1 MILGIS
7 GSPRKDGVTANA
19 VKKILEESGMESE
32 YISLSGK
39 KLNGCISCLGC
50 VENNKCVIND
60 DFIEIA
66 EAMERA
72 DIIVMGLPNYYN
84 IMNGLSHAV
93 LERCYCFR
101 HKGKFILQDKDFVFF
116 SVEYNNTVNSNV
128 LNTAKVFIE
137 SNKCNIID
145 EFTLDAVS
153 QCYKCKEGHNCKVG
167 KVVREH
173 GVVDKITDE
182 IRPKE
187 FCNNSIS
194 ISRTEET
201 IKKIKEYTKNSKNL
215 KG

>member
-7 GSPRKDGVTANA
+7 GSPRKDGGTANA

-39 KLNGCISCLGC
+39 KINGCISCLGC
-50 VENNKCVIND
+50 
-60 DFIEIA
+60 
-66 EAMERA
+66 
-72 DIIVMGLPNYYN
+72 
-84 IMNGLSHAV
+84 
-93 LERCYCFR
+93 
-101 HKGKFILQDKDFVFF
+101 
-116 SVEYNNTVNSNV
+116 VEYNNTVNSNV
-128 LNTAKVFIE
+128 LSAAKVFVE

-153 QCYKCKEGHNCKVG
+153 QCYTCKEGHNCKVG

-187 FCNNSIS
+187 FCNNRIS
-194 ISRTEET
+194 ISRTEEA
-201 IKKIKEYTKNSKNL
+201 IKKIKEYTKKSKNL